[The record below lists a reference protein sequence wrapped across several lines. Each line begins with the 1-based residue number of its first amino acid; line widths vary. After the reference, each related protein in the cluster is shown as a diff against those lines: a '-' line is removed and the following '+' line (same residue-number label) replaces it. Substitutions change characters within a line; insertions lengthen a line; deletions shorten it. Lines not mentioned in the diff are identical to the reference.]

1 MLGNAAIRR
10 ELLGAPSVISLYE
23 GLVRHA
29 RGASAGGGE
38 KRVMKLL
45 TVVLYLD
52 EFLND
57 ILEFFIEA
65 GIDGATVIES
75 FGMGEYISNIP
86 LFADFIGFMQKNKNQ
101 SRTILALVPEDRVQE
116 MVDGIEEIT
125 GDLDKKQGAMVMALD
140 VPFYKGTMRM
150 L

>member
-1 MLGNAAIRR
+1 M
-10 ELLGAPSVISLYE
+10 
-23 GLVRHA
+23 
-29 RGASAGGGE
+29 
-38 KRVMKLL
+38 
-45 TVVLYLD
+45 
-52 EFLND
+52 FLND

-65 GIDGATVIES
+65 GVDGATVIES

-116 MVDGIEEIT
+116 LVEGIEEIT
-125 GDLDKKQGAMVMALD
+125 GDLDKKQGAMVLALD